1 MLTEKQQMVVDLVQE
16 GRSPKYIARKL
27 KTSVRVAKTYITKL
41 SRQGSLPN
49 GQHMCPEYAPEP
61 TPACTPA
68 AVSAIQPSAQFDE
81 GLTRLVLGATVQ
93 YLRMVGGAEQAHKL
107 INEVRNSITD

>member
-1 MLTEKQQMVVDLVQE
+1 MLTEKQQLVVDLVQE

-27 KTSVRVAKTYITKL
+27 KTTLRATKTYITKL
-41 SRQGSLPN
+41 SKQGSLSN
-49 GQHMCPEYAPEP
+49 GQHVCAEP

-68 AVSAIQPSAQFDE
+68 LAPAVQPVQLDE

-107 INEVRNSITD
+107 IDEVRNSTI

>member
-27 KTSVRVAKTYITKL
+27 KTTLRATKTYITKL
-41 SRQGSLPN
+41 SKQGSITN
-49 GQHMCPEYAPEP
+49 GTHMCPEYAPEA

-68 AVSAIQPSAQFDE
+68 LQPAVQPSVQFDE

-107 INEVRNSITD
+107 INEVRNAID